1 MHDTPNAGNAAILPL
16 RMLVIDDN
24 QSAADALAKLLT
36 IRGHI
41 VDTAYSGTEAIAAAP
56 VFAPEVVLLDIGLPD
71 MEGYE
76 VARALR
82 ADPETSSAVII
93 ALTGYGQDSDIKNA
107 ERAGF
112 NHHLTK
118 PAGLS
123 EIEAILGTIA

>member
-1 MHDTPNAGNAAILPL
+1 MHDTPKADEGDIHPL

-24 QSAADALAKLLT
+24 QSAADALAKLLS

-41 VDTAYSGTEAIAAAP
+41 VETAYSGTSAIEAAP
-56 VFAPEVVLLDIGLPD
+56 VFEPEVVLLDIGLPD
-71 MEGYE
+71 MEGYD

-82 ADPETSSAVII
+82 AQPETSSAVII

-118 PAGLS
+118 PAGLA